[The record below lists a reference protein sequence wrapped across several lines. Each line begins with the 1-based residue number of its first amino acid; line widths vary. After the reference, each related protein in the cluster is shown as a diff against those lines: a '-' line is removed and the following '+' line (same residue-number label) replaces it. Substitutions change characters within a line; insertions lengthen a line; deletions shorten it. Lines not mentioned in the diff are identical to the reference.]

1 MKLIVGRKPV
11 FDAINAGEKLESVF
25 ILFGQQGPIIDAIR
39 VACTKR
45 EIKCTQIKL
54 EKYQSLVKDVNAQG
68 VVALGSEAA
77 YFSLKDIINRAKAN
91 PKNKY

>member
-39 VACTKR
+39 VA
-45 EIKCTQIKL
+45 
-54 EKYQSLVKDVNAQG
+54 
-68 VVALGSEAA
+68 
-77 YFSLKDIINRAKAN
+77 
-91 PKNKY
+91 